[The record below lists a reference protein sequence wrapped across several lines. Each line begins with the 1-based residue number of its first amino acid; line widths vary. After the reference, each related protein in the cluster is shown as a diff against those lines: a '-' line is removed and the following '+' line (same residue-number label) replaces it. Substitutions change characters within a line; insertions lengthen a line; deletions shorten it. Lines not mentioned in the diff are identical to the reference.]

1 MNSLKNNLAPF
12 QKCIGLSVIVFLL
25 LISWNNALAGEK
37 TEVFPAEV
45 ITINSKILDEERVI
59 SVCLPEKY
67 GKDKGR
73 YPVLYLLDG
82 KTHFQHGVGAVN
94 YLAKGGVV
102 PEMIVVS
109 IHNVDRNRDFSPVH
123 VDRIPTSGGAEKFL
137 GFLSEELTKHIN
149 KKYRTSGFSVLAGH
163 SFGGLFTIYTMLN
176 DPTLFD
182 AYISI
187 SPFLQYADEQI
198 ISEAEQL
205 LQSDYKSPGSLYMT
219 IGDEPDYFPVLHKFS
234 DLLTANAG
242 SSIDFSFVKM
252 ENEDHTTIPYLTVF
266 NGLRYIFSD
275 WQLQADIFIKGL
287 KDIDDHYRK
296 ISDKYGMK
304 VKAPETVLNQ
314 LGYYYLQ
321 NNDPDNAIK
330 VFEDNVKRYPKSAN
344 VYDSLGEG
352 YETKGLIER
361 AKENY
366 QKACDLGTSSG
377 SPFLPV
383 YQENLNRVSNILTSH
398 LR

>member
-1 MNSLKNNLAPF
+1 MM
-12 QKCIGLSVIVFLL
+12 VILL

-37 TEVFPAEV
+37 TEVLSAEV
-45 ITINSKILDEERVI
+45 ITINSKILDEVRFI
-59 SVCLPEKY
+59 SIYLPENY
-67 GKDKGR
+67 GKDKER

-82 KTHFQHGVGAVN
+82 KTHFQHSAGAVN
-94 YLAKGGVV
+94 YLAKGGVA

-123 VDRIPTSGGAEKFL
+123 VDKIPTSGGADKFL
-137 GFLSEELTKHIN
+137 GFLSEELTKYID
-149 KKYRTSGFSVLAGH
+149 KKYRTSGFSILAGH

-176 DPTLFD
+176 DPSLFN
-182 AYISI
+182 AYIAI
-187 SPFLQYADEQI
+187 SPYLQYADEQI

-205 LQSDYKSPGSLYMT
+205 LQSGDKLAGSLYMT
-219 IGDEPDYFPVLHKFS
+219 IGDEPGYFPVLQKFS
-234 DLLTANAG
+234 DLLTAKTGN
-242 SSIDFSFVKM
+242 SIDFSYVKM

-275 WQLQADIFIKGL
+275 WRLPAETFVKGME
-287 KDIDDHYRK
+287 DIDDHYK
-296 ISDKYGMK
+296 KVSDKYGMK
-304 VKAPETVLNQ
+304 VRTPETVLNQ
-314 LGYYYLQ
+314 LGYYYLR
-321 NNDPDNAIK
+321 NDDPDNAIG
-330 VFEDNVKRYPKSAN
+330 VFEENVKRYPKSAN
-344 VYDSLGEG
+344 VYDSLGEA

-366 QKACDLGTSSG
+366 QKACDLGALSG

-383 YQENLNRVSNILTSH
+383 YQENLSRVNNMLTSY